1 MSGRNDGGVGQS
13 VGQRGANRV
22 RLPLCARATTRGKAR
37 LQLGEGNLAGY
48 ALKAHGERGVVA
60 GERRLG
66 GGLGF
71 GLCVGLTEAR
81 SA

>member
-1 MSGRNDGGVGQS
+1 M
-13 VGQRGANRV
+13 
-22 RLPLCARATTRGKAR
+22 ARAARSRGLEAMAAGCV
-37 LQLGEGNLAGY
+37 LQLGEGNPVGY
-48 ALKAHGERGVVA
+48 TLKAHGEQGVVA
-60 GERRLG
+60 GERRPG